1 MSSHDDQIETLISR
15 VDKWDQTTD
24 TLNIKINDLKV
35 VIDKVADKTQ
45 NDLKNEIFNE
55 CRKIVKVRMDEMVDL
70 VEKFAKLVKTT
81 ERKQKEFENHV
92 EQKYALQ
99 STRKDQ
105 IEDILKD
112 HIELIKKL
120 HSQQQ
125 GCNNSVVDLAKEV
138 NVKIADIKN
147 DMSIKNKLYE
157 FEKQIK
163 LFEGTY
169 SKQTPYLSF
178 HLTNS
183 V

>member
-1 MSSHDDQIETLISR
+1 L
-15 VDKWDQTTD
+15 
-24 TLNIKINDLKV
+24 KI

-45 NDLKNEIFNE
+45 NELKAEMYQE
-55 CRKIVKVRMDEMVDL
+55 CRRIVKVRMDEMVDL

-81 ERKQKEFENHV
+81 ERKQKEFESHV

-125 GCNNSVVDLAKEV
+125 GCNNSVIDLSKEV
-138 NVKIADIKN
+138 NVKIAEIKN
-147 DMSIKNKLYE
+147 DMSVKTKLYE

-163 LFEGTY
+163 VFDGTLMN
-169 SKQTPYLSF
+169 KIIPFLHMF
-178 HLTNS
+178 
-183 V
+183 